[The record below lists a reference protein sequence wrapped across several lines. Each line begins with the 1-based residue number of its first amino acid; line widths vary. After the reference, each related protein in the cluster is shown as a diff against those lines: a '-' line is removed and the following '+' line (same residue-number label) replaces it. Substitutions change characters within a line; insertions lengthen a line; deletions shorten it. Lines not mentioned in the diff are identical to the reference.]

1 MVSSLLRSNQ
11 KLSFLKKRVLF
22 HRPCLNG
29 LLSTTHPKRITVS
42 KEGSMFF
49 LYQETQMFGTNPSA
63 QISKSSAHYE
73 WTYQGQSRSQSCK
86 PSHWD
91 LMGGWPWIP
100 TWNNL
105 MSWWEFLGYVQTT
118 PGQLWMSCEDIL
130 ETSANA
136 WAWSCW
142 HLVVET
148 WDNFFRSSDFCLIGC
163 CGCTPAWICSIGV
176 SSRLKNCARDQAP
189 I

>member
-1 MVSSLLRSNQ
+1 MGSNQ
-11 KLSFLKKRVLF
+11 IIHPIQPPSRYKIHWGKTLI
-22 HRPCLNG
+22 
-29 LLSTTHPKRITVS
+29 STNNPMAKAEVNHASQAIETSWEDDRESQLEITWWVD
-42 KEGSMFF
+42 GNFWDMFK
-49 LYQETQMFGTNPSA
+49 Q
-63 QISKSSAHYE
+63 H
-73 WTYQGQSRSQSCK
+73 
-86 PSHWD
+86 
-91 LMGGWPWIP
+91 
-100 TWNNL
+100 
-105 MSWWEFLGYVQTT
+105 LGNF
-118 PGQLWMSCEDIL
+118 WMSCEDIL

-189 I
+189 IYIVSCFIKS